1 MLVFSASFPR
11 TDRMGPL
18 QNLAI
23 VLACWLIRDV
33 ASLDPRDYVWGF
45 SNTPAPM
52 RQLYLPS
59 GVETYPYAWVDAS
72 QARALSLLSPVL
84 AQCGEAHVVVMV
96 KRDLF
101 GTGRLVQVEDLSLG
115 PTGCQPTSYNAAE
128 NMVIFD
134 VGLHECESVLQ
145 MTPEFLVYSISLHY
159 KPTPPSHSV
168 IVRTSPVDVPIECH
182 YPRKNNVSTQAIKP
196 TWIPFMSTISAEE
209 KLHFSL
215 HLMTEGWSA
224 ERASNGYQLGEVM
237 YIQAEVIAENHTPL
251 RLFVDSCVAT
261 LSPEADSSPRYPII
275 GYKGCLVDGQF
286 DSSSTFS
293 SPRIRDDVLQF
304 TVDVFRFG
312 EDTRDLIY
320 ITCHLKVVAATQVPD
335 SENKACSFHPATN
348 SWVPVEGTADICSC
362 CKTQN
367 CVRTTDRASSHWDQW
382 GRRLGRDVAAK
393 LDKSKEA
400 DVDVMLGPILIL
412 DSYMTSRTP
421 PDNQN
426 KKLILSAEHGF
437 IQIPWML
444 VGIIL
449 IALTTSL
456 AVTSLAIFC
465 TRKRR
470 YNSS

>member
-1 MLVFSASFPR
+1 
-11 TDRMGPL
+11 MGTL

-23 VLACWLIRDV
+23 VLACWLIGEV
-33 ASLDPRDYVWGF
+33 ASLDPGDYVWGF
-45 SNTPAPM
+45 SNTPVPM

-84 AQCGEAHVVVMV
+84 AQCGEAHVVVTV

-101 GTGRLVQVEDLSLG
+101 GTGRLVQAEDLSLG
-115 PTGCQPTSYNAAE
+115 PTGCQPTWYNDAE
-128 NMVIFD
+128 KTVIFD

-159 KPTPPSHSV
+159 KPTPSHSV

-182 YPRKNNVSTQAIKP
+182 YPRKNNVSTAIRP

-209 KLHFSL
+209 KLRFSL
-215 HLMTEGWSA
+215 HLMNEGWSA

-261 LSPEADSSPRYPII
+261 LSPEADSLPRYPII
-275 GYKGCLVDGQF
+275 NYKGCLVDGRF
-286 DSSSTFS
+286 DSSSTFL
-293 SPRIRDDVLQF
+293 SPRIRDDVLRF
-304 TVDVFRFG
+304 TVDVFRFSK
-312 EDTRDLIY
+312 DPRDLIY
-320 ITCHLKVVAATQVPD
+320 ITCHLKVVAATQAPD
-335 SENKACSFHPATN
+335 SENKACSFHLARN
-348 SWVPVEGTADICSC
+348 SWVPVEGTTDICSC
-362 CKTQN
+362 CETQN
-367 CVRTTDRASSHWDQW
+367 CVRTTGQDSNHWDRW

-412 DSYMTSRTP
+412 DLYMTSRIT

-426 KKLILSAEHGF
+426 KLILSAEHGF
-437 IQIPWML
+437 FQIPWML

-456 AVTSLAIFC
+456 ALTTLGIFC